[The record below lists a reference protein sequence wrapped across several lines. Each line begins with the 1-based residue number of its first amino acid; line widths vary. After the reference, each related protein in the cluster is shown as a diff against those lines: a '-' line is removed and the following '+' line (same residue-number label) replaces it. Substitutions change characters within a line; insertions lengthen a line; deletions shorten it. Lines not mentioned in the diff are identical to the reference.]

1 MSETVQLQLISPDSA
16 SKLWQQVALLLQ
28 DNSTGA
34 KLQDLFDEVLAGAGD
49 TFEEILEQFPDLW
62 VEQAEFEHGKL
73 SVEFLAGPE
82 AQELAEALGSFFK
95 PLPIKDLDIALGCDG
110 AD

>member
-62 VEQAEFEHGKL
+62 VEQAEFEQGKL

-82 AQELAEALGSFFK
+82 AEELAEALESFFE
-95 PLPIKDLDIALGCDG
+95 PLPIKALTIELGCDD